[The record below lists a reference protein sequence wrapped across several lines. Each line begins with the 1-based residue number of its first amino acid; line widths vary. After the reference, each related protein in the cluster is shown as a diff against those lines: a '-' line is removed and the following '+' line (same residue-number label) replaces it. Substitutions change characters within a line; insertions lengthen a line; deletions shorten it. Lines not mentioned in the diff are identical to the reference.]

1 MRHYNMILALA
12 AVFAFCSAAL
22 GQRGEGDFS
31 AARQSS
37 AAVPPKAIS
46 VPFELLQTQHMAI
59 QVKINGTGPYRV
71 IFDTGAPINL
81 LNNKVAKQ
89 AGIFPKNFR
98 APFFTLFGSMGQFDI
113 KELEVGD
120 LKVEKLSTIVMDH
133 PTVSLM
139 AQVFGPIE
147 GIIGF
152 SFFARYQM
160 TLDYQA
166 KTLTFVPNN
175 YEPPDMMKR
184 MMTMM
189 AAPNNTKTKI
199 LAPAG
204 QWGFRVAK
212 DADDQKDGVN
222 VTEVLAGSP
231 AAKAGL
237 QVGDRL
243 LTLDGRWTDSVP
255 DCYEAAGYVRP
266 GNEAR
271 LVVQREGKEMALTVM
286 VDAGI

>member
-1 MRHYNMILALA
+1 MRYLAI
-12 AVFAFCSAAL
+12 AFSLLEIANVATA
-22 GQRGEGDFS
+22 GEGKKDTTKAP
-31 AARQSS
+31 AA
-37 AAVPPKAIS
+37 APIT

-59 QVKINGTGPYRV
+59 KVMINGTGPYRV

-98 APFFTLFGSMGQFDI
+98 QPLFTLFGSMGQFDI
-113 KELEVGD
+113 KSLELGD
-120 LKVEKLSTIVMDH
+120 VKAENLSTIVMDH

-139 AQVFGPIE
+139 AQYFGPIE

-152 SFFARYQM
+152 SFFARYRM

-166 KTLTFVPNN
+166 KTLTFTPSS

-189 AAPNNTKTKI
+189 GSANNTKTKV
-199 LAPAG
+199 LAPAA
-204 QWGFRVAK
+204 QWGFRIAK
-212 DADDQKDGVN
+212 EAGDTKDGVQ
-222 VTEVLAGSP
+222 VTEVLEGSP

-237 QVGDRL
+237 KSGDRL
-243 LTLDGRWTDSVP
+243 LTLDGRWTDTVN
-255 DCYEAAGYVRP
+255 DCFDAAGFVRP
-266 GNEAR
+266 GNHAEVTVSR
-271 LVVQREGKEMALTVM
+271 DGKELTLTVH
-286 VDAGI
+286 VAAGV